1 MYVCIDVH
9 THTHTHACTYTQET
23 VRYIATELD
32 ELEREEFVR
41 LKKVQAS
48 KKKRVEEE
56 NLKMEELERKGL
68 VSSEPTKSMLDVTK
82 DPDDLFS

>member
-1 MYVCIDVH
+1 MQQESAH
-9 THTHTHACTYTQET
+9 RHRHLSMQET

-56 NLKMEELERKGL
+56 ALAQEARE
-68 VSSEPTKSMLDVTK
+68 KSGTATDAKSILDVAK
-82 DPDDLFS
+82 DPDDIFS